1 MSTENLS
8 VQKINQSTKQKSQSM
23 EWEKTHNQM
32 EHVLSMG
39 NDWSGISQCGYRSGQ
54 VSTVMSHHLSPI
66 KMAVIKASKRQ
77 QGLEGPEEVEDG
89 LHPWW

>member
-39 NDWSGISQCGYRSGQ
+39 NDWSRHFP
-54 VSTVMSHHLSPI
+54 VWV
-66 KMAVIKASKRQ
+66 
-77 QGLEGPEEVEDG
+77 
-89 LHPWW
+89 